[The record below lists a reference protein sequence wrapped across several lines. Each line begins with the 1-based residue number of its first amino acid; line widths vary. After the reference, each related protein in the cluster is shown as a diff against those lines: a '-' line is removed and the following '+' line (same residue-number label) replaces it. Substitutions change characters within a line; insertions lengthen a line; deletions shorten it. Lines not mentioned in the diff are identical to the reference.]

1 MTDSN
6 PPLNILLIEDNQDHV
21 RILKWAF
28 DQARRRTSL
37 RFLRDGEEAVEEL
50 KSAAEQKVGVP
61 DLIFLDFNLPRV
73 DGRKVL
79 RMLKSD
85 PIMKK
90 VPVIILSSSDREE
103 DVQMAYELGANTY
116 VSKSVVLGELS
127 TILQDI
133 LDYWTRIAK
142 LPNRR

>member
-1 MTDSN
+1 MTETNS
-6 PPLNILLIEDNQDHV
+6 PLNILLIEDNQDHV

-28 DQARRRTSL
+28 EQARRRTVL
-37 RFLRDGEEAVEEL
+37 RFLRDGEEALEEL
-50 KSAAEQKVGVP
+50 KNGAERKTPVP

-79 RMLKSD
+79 KMLKAD
-85 PIMKK
+85 PVMKM
-90 VPVIILSSSDREE
+90 VPVIILSSSDRQE
-103 DVQMAYELGANTY
+103 DVQMAYDLGANTY

>member
-1 MTDSN
+1 MTESN

-28 DQARRRTSL
+28 EQARRRTVL
-37 RFLRDGEEAVEEL
+37 RFLRDGEEAMEEL
-50 KSAAEQKVGVP
+50 QNGADRMKAIP

-79 RMLKSD
+79 RMLKSHPD
-85 PIMKK
+85 LKV
-90 VPVIILSSSDREE
+90 VPVIILSSSDRQE
-103 DVQMAYELGANTY
+103 DVQMAYDLGANTY